1 MDRGYTG
8 THRILLEIIIILE
21 SGLKCDFLGYYSVLR
36 GNKIAI
42 SAGSIGESGTDID
55 SAFSPK
61 SESA

>member
-1 MDRGYTG
+1 VDRGYTG

-21 SGLKCDFLGYYSVLR
+21 SGLKCDFLGYYSVLW

>member
-1 MDRGYTG
+1 VV
-8 THRILLEIIIILE
+8 
-21 SGLKCDFLGYYSVLR
+21 FLGYYSVLT